1 MVRGESPFRFEN
13 MWLKTEGF
21 VERVKSLWDCYSFSG
36 TPSFVLAKKL
46 KAVREDLKRW
56 NKRKSGNLGIN
67 KKKFLGELARL
78 DVKEG
83 VHGLIDEEKSVRDE
97 VKAKLYLISMEEIS
111 CRQIESHVA

>member
-1 MVRGESPFRFEN
+1 M
-13 MWLKTEGF
+13 
-21 VERVKSLWDCYSFSG
+21 
-36 TPSFVLAKKL
+36 LAKKL
-46 KAVREDLKRW
+46 KAGREDLKWW

-67 KKKFLGELARL
+67 KKKFLGKLARL